1 MLKRKIFTVSE
12 ISSHIKEIIEKEE
25 LTNIWIEGEISNF
38 RQAIGHYYFDLK
50 DERAVIKCVMFSP
63 SLPFTPKNGMKVI
76 VKGDIRVYERKG
88 YYQIYVKD
96 IKVGGVGELFIRFL
110 ELKEKL
116 EKEGL
121 FDEKHK
127 KSLPKIPSTI
137 GVVTSP
143 NGAAI
148 RDIQNVISRRF
159 PVRILLAP
167 VRVQGEG
174 AAEEVARA
182 IKILN
187 MRNDVDLI
195 IVARGGGSWEDLWAF
210 NEEKVAR
217 AIFESKLPII
227 TAIGHETD
235 YTIADFVADRRAP
248 TPSAAAELAVP
259 EREKIEEGIE
269 ELARRMEAAMRRR
282 IDEGVA
288 RMERLLKRK
297 TFMYPFEL
305 IYDKIAEYEKVA
317 ERLVKAGEERVKRLR
332 QHLAMLERS
341 IEAMSPYKVLE
352 RGYSICFRVKDNKI
366 FSSVDDADVG
376 DEIRV
381 VVKDGEAICR
391 MESKK
396 KK

>member
-50 DERAVIKCVMFSP
+50 DEKAVIKCVMFSP

-259 EREKIEEGIE
+259 ERAKIEEGIE

-391 MESKK
+391 MESKRK
-396 KK
+396 K

>member
-12 ISSHIKEIIEKEE
+12 ISGYIKEIIEKEE
-25 LTNIWIEGEISNF
+25 LTNIWVEGEISNF

-50 DERAVIKCVMFSP
+50 DEKAVIKCVMFSP

-76 VKGDIRVYERKG
+76 VKGDIRVYEKKG
-88 YYQIYVKD
+88 YYEIYVKD

-148 RDIQNVISRRF
+148 RDIQNIISRRF

-259 EREKIEEGIE
+259 ERTKIEEGIE

-282 IDEGVA
+282 IDEGKG
-288 RMERLLKRK
+288 RLETVMRRK

-305 IYDKIAEYEKVA
+305 IYDKIAEYERLA
-317 ERLVKAGEERVKRLR
+317 EKLLKAVEERVKHLC
-332 QHLAMLERS
+332 QHLAMLERG

-352 RGYSICFRVKDNKI
+352 RGYSICFRVRDNKI

-376 DEIRV
+376 EEIRV

-391 MESKK
+391 MESKRK
-396 KK
+396 K

>member
-12 ISSHIKEIIEKEE
+12 ISGYIKEIIEKEE
-25 LTNIWIEGEISNF
+25 LTNIWVEGEISNF

-50 DERAVIKCVMFSP
+50 DEKAVIKCVMFSP

-76 VKGDIRVYERKG
+76 VKGDIRVYEKKG
-88 YYQIYVKD
+88 YYEIYVKD

-148 RDIQNVISRRF
+148 RDIQNIISRRF

-259 EREKIEEGIE
+259 ERTKIEEGIE

-282 IDEGVA
+282 IDEGKG
-288 RMERLLKRK
+288 RLETVMRRK

-305 IYDKIAEYEKVA
+305 IYDKIAEYERLA
-317 ERLVKAGEERVKRLR
+317 EKLLKAVEERVKLLC
-332 QHLAMLERS
+332 QHLAMLERG

-352 RGYSICFRVKDNKI
+352 RGYSICFRVRDNKI

-376 DEIRV
+376 EEIRV

-391 MESKK
+391 MESKRK
-396 KK
+396 K